1 MAATNTTKPK
11 SGLSTGKK
19 ESVILP
25 IVFPATK
32 VRRKERG
39 KARMIR
45 GGVGRVPLF
54 KYLEILI
61 LDIMYQLP
69 FYL

>member
-25 IVFPATK
+25 IVFPAIK

-39 KARMIR
+39 KARMIS
-45 GGVGRVPLF
+45 GEWEEFP
-54 KYLEILI
+54 YLNIWK
-61 LDIMYQLP
+61 
-69 FYL
+69 F